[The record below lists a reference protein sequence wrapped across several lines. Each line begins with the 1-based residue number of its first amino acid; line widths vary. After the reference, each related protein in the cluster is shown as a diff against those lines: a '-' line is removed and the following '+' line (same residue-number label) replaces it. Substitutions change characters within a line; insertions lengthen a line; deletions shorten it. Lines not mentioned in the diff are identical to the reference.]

1 MRIYNNKSILE
12 DTTVSKITV
21 NPDYPSG
28 FFDGL
33 PESESSTPRVAP
45 AKLPGYSA
53 AEIGEYYTNT
63 IWTGPY
69 QGTFNNITVTKPA
82 LDLPGLYRISFEDA
96 PGLEQI
102 VLEFEEDVI
111 VMESPPHQTDL
122 VIRWVNETIKKPI
135 SHLWVSVGSV
145 SKGIDMLM

>member
-12 DTTVSKITV
+12 DTTISQVIV
-21 NPDYPSG
+21 NPEFPSG

-33 PESESSTPRVAP
+33 PQSESSTPKVTP
-45 AKLPGYSA
+45 SKLPGYSA

-63 IWTGPY
+63 FWSGPY
-69 QGTFNNITVTKPA
+69 QGTFSNITVTQPA
-82 LDLPGLYRISFEDA
+82 ADLPGLYRISFVDA

-102 VLEFEEDVI
+102 VLEFEDDVI

-145 SKGIDMLM
+145 SQSINILI

>member
-1 MRIYNNKSILE
+1 MRIYNDKSILE
-12 DTTVSKITV
+12 DTTVSNIIV
-21 NPDYPSG
+21 NPDFPLD

-33 PESESSTPRVAP
+33 PESESPTPKVAP

-63 IWTGPY
+63 FWTGPY
-69 QGTFNNITVTKPA
+69 RGTFSNISVTNPA
-82 LDLPGLYRISFEDA
+82 ADLPGLYRISFVDA
-96 PGLEQI
+96 PVLEQL
-102 VLEFEEDVI
+102 VLEFEDNVI

-135 SHLWVSVGSV
+135 MHSGLVLDPFPSVLV
-145 SKGIDMLM
+145 C